1 VAARGNLTLAG
12 TRITPSADILGAS
25 TVSTVTAARHDR
37 LIAGGFLTWVAG
49 IVALLLAGFTFVRLG
64 RDVDA
69 ALWALVQILL
79 VALARIDIA
88 TRRLPNSIQAPMALA
103 AIVLRLLFE
112 RSSLLEVVLAGGAA
126 FGVFL
131 GVAILARGGFGMGD
145 VKLAG
150 TLGLL
155 LGTQVVGALVVGIL
169 AGGVYSACLL
179 ATRRARLR
187 STLAYGPFLAFGGVL
202 AILFTN
208 PPPLV

>member
-1 VAARGNLTLAG
+1 MTRSRSDVLVPGGLLTWLAG
-12 TRITPSADILGAS
+12 VG
-25 TVSTVTAARHDR
+25 
-37 LIAGGFLTWVAG
+37 
-49 IVALLLAGFTFVRLG
+49 ALLLAGFTFVHLG
-64 RDVDA
+64 RSVDA
-69 ALWALVQILL
+69 ALWALVQIVL

-88 TRRLPNSIQAPMALA
+88 TRRLPNSIQLPMAVA
-103 AIVLRLLFE
+103 AVVLRVLFE
-112 RSSLLEVVLAGGAA
+112 RSALLEVVVAGGVA

-155 LGTQVVGALVVGIL
+155 LGTQVIGALVVGIL

-179 ATRRARLR
+179 ATRRARLG
-187 STLAYGPFLAFGGVL
+187 STVAYGPFLVLGGVL
-202 AILFTN
+202 AILFSN